1 METISIGPCKC
12 GGYGQVY
19 DSETEQRLGRCHTT
33 LVGGGYLDDIALRAA
48 RKVAPHLTGSIAEVA
63 RLKALIQVA
72 VREALDDAVPNAPV
86 QAAPH
91 SGVEPGTQS

>member
-19 DSETEQRLGRCHTT
+19 DSETEQRRGRCHTT

-72 VREALDDAVPNAPV
+72 VREALDEAVPN
-86 QAAPH
+86 
-91 SGVEPGTQS
+91 VELRRGRESD